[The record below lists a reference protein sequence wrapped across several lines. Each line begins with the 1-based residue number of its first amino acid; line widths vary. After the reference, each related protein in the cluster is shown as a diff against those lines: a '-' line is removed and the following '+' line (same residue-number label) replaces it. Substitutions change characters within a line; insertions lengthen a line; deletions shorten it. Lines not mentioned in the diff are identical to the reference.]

1 MKGKGARL
9 RGRTASRATA
19 CPPEHTTGSATARSW
34 IATSGSRSAT
44 EPSGADAH
52 SSCRE
57 IDGQVVWCL
66 SRVPR
71 SMLQIYVCANVH
83 VYVHVE
89 CLFAPLQQRHRLHPQ
104 HGDLIHQGHAPVS
117 QHRCE
122 SWHAHRARAARHRR
136 REQRAAHERCG
147 TWDRPCR
154 RSNVMRTHF

>member
-71 SMLQIYVCANVH
+71 SMLQIYVCACVCACRMSICSSAAAPPPAPSARRPDPPGPRS
-83 VYVHVE
+83 
-89 CLFAPLQQRHRLHPQ
+89 CLPAPLR
-104 HGDLIHQGHAPVS
+104 VV
-117 QHRCE
+117 
-122 SWHAHRARAARHRR
+122 ARAPRACRTPSAPRAA
-136 REQRAAHERCG
+136 RAAHERCG